1 MRRSPHTHGQITGP
15 TSPNFGDPPPL
26 REPPILP
33 GMPEGEGTGKKR
45 VRSTLEWEA
54 APTSTDKLGDTPSE
68 STRHE
73 PVDAQRVGRGEW
85 GAPATSTDNFGD
97 FPHAKFNPTP
107 LVGTLRGPRGT
118 RAPLSTAGKIWKG
131 FGSSRELPPG
141 SPRVHLR
148 EPRGAAPAQSPLLA
162 PLPRPLKAT
171 PPMGERGCG

>member
-1 MRRSPHTHGQITGP
+1 MKV
-15 TSPNFGDPPPL
+15 L
-26 REPPILP
+26 
-33 GMPEGEGTGKKR
+33 GKKR

-118 RAPLSTAGKIWKG
+118 GAPLSTAGKIWERVWEQSG
-131 FGSSRELPPG
+131 TPSRIPT
-141 SPRVHLR
+141 R
-148 EPRGAAPAQSPLLA
+148 APARTTWRRACAVSP
-162 PLPRPLKAT
+162 PCPFTPPLKGDTTNGRA
-171 PPMGERGCG
+171 GVWLRVANQRWGVLLCGRGLA